1 MSTVTIQNFRGL
13 DLSSDAEEATGAIDM
28 LNVDLDKQGR
38 LRARDGYSKFTS
50 VAGTNAYDSLI
61 AFIRSPGLTFE
72 IIAGAGNRLEA
83 ISSAGIVTASS
94 VAPTASPHFF
104 VRWGSPTAEYIY
116 IANGTDQIRRWDGT
130 NFTSPAGLAAQTGRL
145 LAVQTPDNR
154 LVHACST
161 TNPSRVAFSDAGN
174 AESFGA
180 NNYVDVRPGDG
191 ERITALVQ
199 WRNMLFAFKQT
210 SFAVFYGNSTDSS
223 GNPVFNYRTVEGA
236 GCLSFG
242 GACAGPDGVYFIG
255 EDGIYR
261 TTGGVAVSVSDRVE
275 PLLRNGADLTLF
287 AGTQSAR
294 SVRVNQIAVP
304 ASLYGRLYFPLRA
317 TAGGAITL
325 VYDPQTG
332 QWGYWLFNEITPY
345 FATAPHVTASVPDQL
360 LWPGTGSKH
369 IFSQVQSSGGG
380 GLVSTTD
387 DGTAIVSRYRTGFMD
402 LGAPEQEKW
411 IRQMML
417 TGTGTVNVKT
427 AVNDGSTLSSATSV
441 AMGTSPA
448 VGTGRWSAGTRG
460 RNISVD
466 ISATSGAWSL
476 SHLSLD
482 VAATRAPGVRAA

>member
-94 VAPTASPHFF
+94 VAPT
-104 VRWGSPTAEYIY
+104 
-116 IANGTDQIRRWDGT
+116 
-130 NFTSPAGLAAQTGRL
+130 
-145 LAVQTPDNR
+145 
-154 LVHACST
+154 
-161 TNPSRVAFSDAGN
+161 
-174 AESFGA
+174 
-180 NNYVDVRPGDG
+180 
-191 ERITALVQ
+191 
-199 WRNMLFAFKQT
+199 MLFAFKQT

-427 AVNDGSTLSSATSV
+427 AVNDATTLSSATSV

-460 RNISVD
+460 RDISVD